1 MILAITFL
9 YEKFKAVEE
18 STGKVLDHIALSD
31 VDRIN
36 QSAWM
41 GKVLI
46 GPSEKEGIVMVSN

>member
-1 MILAITFL
+1 VLYDMILAITFL

-36 QSAWM
+36 QSA
-41 GKVLI
+41 
-46 GPSEKEGIVMVSN
+46 